1 MKKVIQHPNETIYE
15 LVCST
20 EDLAFWVSFGFK
32 PYLYDKSNESYGIRK
47 NCPFRIHKKVGNL
60 SIVSNGKKKG
70 LADRWGNIILD
81 CQYERIEL
89 CSSSETHGI
98 QVIHIMTFI
107 SQRVNIFRYTGGKPK
122 RVLSLERLQDDI

>member
-1 MKKVIQHPNETIYE
+1 MQKVIQHPNETIYE

-60 SIVSNGKKKG
+60 SIVSNG
-70 LADRWGNIILD
+70 NM
-81 CQYERIEL
+81 
-89 CSSSETHGI
+89 